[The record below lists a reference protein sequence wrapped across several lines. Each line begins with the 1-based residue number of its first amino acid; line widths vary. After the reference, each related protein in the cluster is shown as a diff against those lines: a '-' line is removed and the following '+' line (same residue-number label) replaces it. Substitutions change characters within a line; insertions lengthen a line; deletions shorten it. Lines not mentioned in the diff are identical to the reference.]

1 MHNANDL
8 ELIRKLSL
16 ENICLRNKLKSE
28 QVSKDSAERN
38 ERAQNAINA
47 GLQAQ
52 NDFLA
57 SENKRL
63 RVALAEATEQLER
76 FGIW

>member
-16 ENICLRNKLKSE
+16 ENIDLRNKLKSE
-28 QVSKDSAERN
+28 QVANDSAERSA
-38 ERAQNAINA
+38 RAQNAINA

-57 SENKRL
+57 SENKHL
-63 RVALAEATEQLER
+63 RVALAEAMEQLER